1 MKRFYGVTWVG
12 MLPCLVLVF
21 LMTVCTTVWAED
33 MPKER
38 LVRTLRF
45 IAYSPGEEKNIAEAH
60 KFIASQV
67 KKLGFQIDFKPT
79 LRSGVLQNMWFT
91 RNFDLGT
98 LWLTGRP
105 TRVDPNM
112 ILYKLYHS
120 DQDRPGG
127 YNWAGYHNP
136 EYDRTVDASATAM
149 DQEERKKLIWKCQE
163 IAGRDVPI
171 LTLVHQMNL
180 SPYNNKKWSGFVN
193 MVGNGLKNAWSWTQ
207 AKPLTD
213 DKTLV
218 VGYHHDVGVLNPL
231 TAHEMNLM
239 VCRVVYDSLV
249 KVGPDGHPKPWLAE
263 SWKYLSPTE
272 VEFYLRK
279 GHKFHDGMP
288 VTARDVKFTFDYIL
302 TKKTPYHYDACKIIK
317 ETKVIDDHTVRVI
330 LHHPFA
336 PLLGHT
342 GEQVFILPEHI
353 WKDVP
358 EKTNVDKA
366 WMWVP
371 TAEGKLIGSGFLKF
385 AHWRKGD
392 EVRLEV
398 NKEHFFAPKYEAR
411 ILKIVP
417 SPEAMLG
424 RLEKGEL
431 DIVADYPYD
440 GVALKKL
447 CDAEPNLS
455 LTMEPSV
462 GWYELAFNCRKA
474 PMDDVVVRRAIAA
487 VIPRDVI
494 AKNIWKGFAVPA
506 YSPTH
511 PMLKPWYNPDVI
523 RWEKLGLKGAK
534 EMLAKAGYEW
544 DSEGRIYYPK
554 GKTN

>member
-1 MKRFYGVTWVG
+1 MKGFRDMKWMG
-12 MLPCLVLVF
+12 MFAAMVLVSF
-21 LMTVCTTVWAED
+21 WVVSAAAAAGDLPE
-33 MPKER
+33 ER

-45 IAYSPGEEKNIAEAH
+45 VAYSPGEEKNIAEAH

-67 KKLGFQIDFKPT
+67 KKLGFQIDFKPM

-91 RNFDLGT
+91 REFDLGT

-120 DQDRPGG
+120 EQDRPNG

-136 EYDRTVDASATAM
+136 EYDGAIDASAAAM

-163 IAGRDVPI
+163 LAARDVPI

-180 SPYNNKKWSGFVN
+180 SPYNNKKWTGFVN
-193 MVGNGLKNAWSWTQ
+193 MVGNGLKNVWSWTQ

-218 VGYHHDVGVLNPL
+218 VGYHHDGGVLSPL
-231 TAHEMNLM
+231 TAHESNLM
-239 VCRVVYDSLV
+239 VCRTVYDTLV

-263 SWKYLSPTE
+263 SWKYISPTI
-272 VEFYLRK
+272 VEFRLRK
-279 GHKFHDGMP
+279 GHKFHDGKP
-288 VTARDVKFTFDYIL
+288 LTAEDVKFTFDYIL
-302 TKKTPYHYDACKIIK
+302 SKKIAYHYDACKVIK
-317 ETKVIDDHTVRVI
+317 ETEIIDDYTVRLI

-342 GEQVFILPEHI
+342 GEQVFILPKHI

-358 EKTNVDKA
+358 EKTKVDKA
-366 WMWVP
+366 FMWAP
-371 TAEGKLIGSGFLKF
+371 APEGKLIGSGFLRF

-392 EVRLEV
+392 EVKLEV
-398 NKEHFFAPKYEAR
+398 NRDHFFAPAYDAR
-411 ILKIVP
+411 ILKFVP

-424 RLEKGEL
+424 RLKKGEL
-431 DIVADYPYD
+431 DIIADYPYD
-440 GVALKKL
+440 GVPLKKL
-447 CDAEPNLS
+447 CDADPNLS

-462 GWYELAFNCRKA
+462 GWYELAFNCRK
-474 PMDDVVVRRAIAA
+474 PPLDDVVVRRAIAA

-494 AKNIWKGFAVPA
+494 AKNIWKGFAIPA
-506 YSPTH
+506 YTPTH
-511 PMLKPWYNPDVI
+511 PMLKPWYFSEAI
-523 RWEKLGLKGAK
+523 RWEEKGLKGAK
-534 EMLAKAGYEW
+534 EMLTEAGYRW
-544 DSEGRIYYPK
+544 DSEGRIYYPE